1 MRNILLH
8 YVLPFVAPFVVYVI
22 WLAWARRKA
31 RAAGAGAA
39 PEWRD
44 APWTWL
50 IIAGLGLVIGGFI
63 ALALTLGD
71 PAGTVRVGVD

>member
-1 MRNILLH
+1 MRNIFLH
-8 YVLPFVAPFVVYVI
+8 YVLPLVAPFVIYGI

-31 RAAGAGAA
+31 WTAGASAA

-50 IIAGLGLVIGGFI
+50 IIAGLCLAIAGFI

-71 PAGTVRVGVD
+71 PAGSVRVGVD